1 MSEVALDRRT
11 AAAGSAAPAPVVTP
25 RELLPYAL
33 FGGLMLMFIIYFVGA
48 EEGALSLVGGSS
60 VHEFV
65 HDARHLLGFP
75 CH

>member
-1 MSEVALDRRT
+1 MSDVLIERGAVAGPI
-11 AAAGSAAPAPVVTP
+11 ATP
-25 RELLPYAL
+25 RELLPFAVL
-33 FGGLMLMFIIYFVGA
+33 AGLLLSLLIFFVGA
-48 EEGALSLVGGSS
+48 EQGAASIVGGSG

>member
-1 MSEVALDRRT
+1 MADTSIERR
-11 AAAGSAAPAPVVTP
+11 APAIPVVSP
-25 RELLPYAL
+25 RELAPYAIFAGIL
-33 FGGLMLMFIIYFVGA
+33 LLVLVYFVGV
-48 EEGALSLVGGSS
+48 EQGALSVVSGMK

>member
-1 MSEVALDRRT
+1 MSEVALDRPT
-11 AAAGSAAPAPVVTP
+11 AAGTTAAPVPVASP

-33 FGGLMLMFIIYFVGA
+33 FGGLVLMFIIYFVGA
-48 EEGALSLVGGSS
+48 EEGALSLIGGNG
-60 VHEFV
+60 VHELV

>member
-1 MSEVALDRRT
+1 MSEVAVDRR
-11 AAAGSAAPAPVVTP
+11 AGTAPAPIASA
-25 RELLPYAL
+25 RELLPFAL
-33 FGGLMLMFIIYFVGA
+33 LAGIVLMLLIYFVGA
-48 EEGALSLVGGSS
+48 EEGATSIIGGAD

>member
-1 MSEVALDRRT
+1 MSEVALDRHP
-11 AAAGSAAPAPVVTP
+11 AAGSAAPAPVVTP

-33 FGGLMLMFIIYFVGA
+33 FGGLLLMFIIYFVGA
-48 EEGALSLVGGSS
+48 EEGALSLIGGSS

>member
-1 MSEVALDRRT
+1 MLPAMADTSIERRV
-11 AAAGSAAPAPVVTP
+11 PAVPVVSP
-25 RELLPYAL
+25 RELAPYAL
-33 FGGLMLMFIIYFVGA
+33 FAGIVLLILVYFVGV
-48 EEGALSLVGGSS
+48 EEGALSIFSGMK

>member
-11 AAAGSAAPAPVVTP
+11 AAGSAAPVPVVTP

-33 FGGLMLMFIIYFVGA
+33 FGGLVLMFIIYFVGA
-48 EEGALSLVGGSS
+48 EEGALSLIGGSG